1 MTFSNDKNHFSRF
14 KNRIDEK
21 VETQLVKFYLY
32 WKVLFELSEN
42 TFKLLCVARIKAVLD
57 EIITHYMLSWVENR
71 SEEVEI
77 KNWEL
82 TLKIK
87 ARIRHTLCL
96 SCDMV
101 MGANRLCSCNSSTY
115 HKRTIN
121 AGTWHCRSEPLIWL
135 RIDLFVSLVDIVSWI
150 AKEMKWIS
158 HEEIIQT
165 AIQLVN

>member
-57 EIITHYMLSWVENR
+57 EIITHYMLSWVENQ

-87 ARIRHTLCL
+87 ANPPHPL
-96 SCDMV
+96 SF
-101 MGANRLCSCNSSTY
+101 L
-115 HKRTIN
+115 
-121 AGTWHCRSEPLIWL
+121 WHGNGR
-135 RIDLFVSLVDIVSWI
+135 
-150 AKEMKWIS
+150 
-158 HEEIIQT
+158 
-165 AIQLVN
+165 